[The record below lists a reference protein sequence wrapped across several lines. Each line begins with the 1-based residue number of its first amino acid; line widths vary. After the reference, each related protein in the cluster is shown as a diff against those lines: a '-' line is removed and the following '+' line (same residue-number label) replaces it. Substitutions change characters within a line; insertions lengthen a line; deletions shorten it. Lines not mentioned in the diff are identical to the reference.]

1 MTINL
6 EAIKKDHDQKL
17 GKMVEKFLALLGK
30 DAELQAMMPDPSVA
44 AIFAD
49 ENLQLGQAIDA
60 IFAAYSERP
69 ALGMRDYRIRT
80 NVATGKNER
89 EYLPAFKTVT
99 FGEHRADIQAI
110 ASVWTHDDTLAIAPD
125 SLICIIGF
133 ASTEYN
139 ALLTAAHY
147 AQVVPVPMQSSTS
160 GADMDEILANIN
172 PSLVAATVQDIVMA
186 ARHVVAHGSVPTL
199 VVFDYDERDD
209 NDLAMV
215 DQARQLLQEAA
226 LATRLLTFQQLVA
239 RGRGL
244 DWVFLPARSG
254 TPEEHTAL
262 ILHSSGS
269 TGKPK
274 GAMLN
279 EVAWKSSWNPS
290 QDRAPMLSV
299 VFAPMNHGIGLLT
312 LALSLRRGSTAYFTL
327 KPDMSTLFEDIRL
340 ARPTTLA
347 FFPRVLE
354 MIYQHYQNEVAGKV
368 KAGSQE
374 SIARSEVMAAMRHT
388 FLGDRLVAGIVGSA
402 PTPPAVKQFMIDCFD
417 IHLDEGYANT
427 EAGTGRVTSNNVID
441 RGNVIDYKLR
451 DVPELGY
458 YSTDKPYPRG
468 ELCFK
473 THYQIRG
480 YYKAPEA
487 DASLFDE
494 DGYVC
499 SGDIVEEQAPDYV
512 VLIDRRKDVLKLSQG
527 EYVAIGPLGTLF
539 EAGSALI
546 KQIYVYGNSSRSY
559 VLAVVVPDKTAVE
572 TQLGSDVSESDLK
585 NCLRNELQRV
595 AGEEDLKSFEVPRDF
610 IIEWEPFSQEN
621 GLLSSVRKRLGPALK
636 AKYGPRLEALYEEH
650 DALQRREYEA
660 LKDSGCPLSTAGKLL
675 KLLEITLG
683 REGLVASECGN
694 FKELGG
700 DSLGA
705 VSFSLSIEDI
715 FGVKLP
721 VDSLLSPTGSIA
733 KWAEEIGRSMEDD
746 GSRPGFARIHGRN
759 PVGLNADDLRLDSF
773 LGAAT
778 LAEAAQAGPPASDE
792 GTVLITGANGFLGRQ
807 VCLQWM
813 ERLAPI
819 GGKVICLV
827 RALDDAGARKRLDA
841 VFEGATPAL
850 ADRYRELAANHLEV
864 LAGDAGEPLLG
875 LDESRFRELAA
886 GVDRIVHVAALVN
899 HRLAYEHLFGPNVMG
914 TAEIIRL
921 AAIHHR
927 KPIDFVSTEAVLH
940 LVARTG
946 TGSNE
951 DAPLPGTIPLLDDN
965 YAGGYM
971 ASKWAGEQLVTRA
984 SRELGV
990 PVNVLRGNMMLAHR
1004 SYPQQIN
1011 YADAFTRLLYS
1022 VMLTGLAPASFF
1034 ARAGEGDPIPPS
1046 YDGLPVDVVAAAVVA
1061 APNLKHAGCRTYNIN
1076 NYHRGDGCH
1085 LDAFI
1090 DWIES
1095 AGYPVTRIESYNEWL
1110 TRLEAKLKALPEE
1123 QRQHSALDI
1132 LGAYASPVARTP
1144 ALVPD
1149 TENFRELVAASALG
1163 AELPHLD
1170 EAYIHKCLEDIA
1182 SNFSLQRAG
1191 HHAPCA

>member
-1 MTINL
+1 MTVDL
-6 EAIKKDHDQKL
+6 DAIQKDHDQKV
-17 GKMVEKFLALLGK
+17 GKMVEKSLTLLGK
-30 DAELQAMMPDPSVA
+30 DPELQAMMPDPSVA
-44 AIFAD
+44 AVFED
-49 ENLQLGQAIDA
+49 KSLSLGQVIDA
-60 IFAAYSERP
+60 ILAAYSERP

-80 NVATGKNER
+80 NPATGKKER
-89 EYLPAFKTVT
+89 EYLPAYKTVT

-110 ASVWTHDDTLAIAPD
+110 ASAWTQDDALAISPD

-160 GADMDEILANIN
+160 GADMDEIFANID
-172 PSLVAATVQDIVMA
+172 PSMVAATVQDIVMA
-186 ARHVVAHGSVPTL
+186 AHHVVVHGAVPTL
-199 VVFDYDERDD
+199 VVFDYDERDE
-209 NDLAMV
+209 NDLALMA
-215 DQARQLLQEAA
+215 QARQLMVEAGV
-226 LATRLLTFQQLVA
+226 ATRE
-239 RGRGL
+239 L
-244 DWVFLPARSG
+244 DWAFLPARSG
-254 TPEEHTAL
+254 EPEDHTAL

-290 QDRAPMLSV
+290 EDRAPMLCV

-368 KAGSQE
+368 KAGAQE
-374 SIARSEVMAAMRHT
+374 STARTEVMASMRDT

-417 IHLDEGYANT
+417 IHMDEGYANT
-427 EAGTGRVTSNNVID
+427 EAGTGRVTSNNRID
-441 RGNVIDYKLR
+441 RDNVIDYKLR

-473 THYQIRG
+473 TRYQIRG

-546 KQIYVYGNSSRSY
+546 KQIYVYGNSSRAY
-559 VLAVVVPDKTAVE
+559 VLAVVVPDETAVK
-572 TQLGSDVSESDLK
+572 TRLGSDVSDIDLK

-595 AGEEDLKSFEVPRDF
+595 AESEDLKSFEVPRDF
-610 IIEWEPFSQEN
+610 VIEWEPFSQEN

-636 AKYGPRLEALYEEH
+636 AKYGPQLEAIYEEH
-650 DALQRREYEA
+650 DALQKREYEA
-660 LKDSGCPLSTAGKLL
+660 LKDSDCSLSPTEKLVR
-675 KLLEITLG
+675 LLEITLG
-683 REGLVASECGN
+683 REGLKASERGN
-694 FKELGG
+694 FKDLGG

-705 VSFSLSIEDI
+705 VSFSLSIEDV
-715 FGVKLP
+715 FGVTLS
-721 VDSLLSPTGSIA
+721 VDSLLSPTGCIA
-733 KWAEEIGRSMEDD
+733 KWADEIGRSIDDD
-746 GSRPGFARIHGRN
+746 GSRPSFAGIHGSN
-759 PVGLNADDLRLDSF
+759 PASLNAEDFRLESF
-773 LGAAT
+773 LGEAA
-778 LAEAAQAGPPASDE
+778 LAEAAIAGPVVSKE
-792 GTVLITGANGFLGRQ
+792 CTVLITGANGFLGRQ

-819 GGKVICLV
+819 DGKVICLV
-827 RALDDAGARKRLDA
+827 RALDDASARKRLDD
-841 VFEGATPAL
+841 VFDGADPAL
-850 ADRYRELAANHLEV
+850 AAHYRELAANHLEV
-864 LAGDAGEPLLG
+864 LAGDAGDPMLG
-875 LDESRFRELAA
+875 LEESKFRELARE
-886 GVDRIVHVAALVN
+886 VDRIVHVAALVN
-899 HRLAYEHLFGPNVMG
+899 HRLAYEHLFGPNVIG

-921 AAIHHR
+921 AAVHHK

-940 LVARTG
+940 LVDASG
-946 TGSNE
+946 DASNE
-951 DAPLPGTIPLLDDN
+951 DAPLPGSIPLLDDN

-971 ASKWAGEQLVTRA
+971 ASKWAGEHLVARA
-984 SRELGV
+984 SRELGI

-1004 SYPQQIN
+1004 TYPQQIN

-1022 VMLTGLAPASFF
+1022 LMVTGLAPASFF
-1034 ARAGEGDPIPPS
+1034 DAAGEGESVPPS

-1061 APNLKHAGCRTYNIN
+1061 AANLQHSGCRTFNIN
-1076 NYHRGDGCH
+1076 NYHHDDGCN
-1085 LDAFI
+1085 LDTFVN
-1090 DWIES
+1090 WIES
-1095 AGYPVTRIESYNEWL
+1095 AGYRVTRINSYEQWL
-1110 TRLEAKLKALPEE
+1110 SRLETKLKSLPQE

-1132 LGAYASPVARTP
+1132 LGAYASPATRT
-1144 ALVPD
+1144 ASLVPD
-1149 TENFRELVAASALG
+1149 TGNFRELVASSGLG

-1170 EAYIHKCLEDIA
+1170 EAYIHKCLEDI
-1182 SNFSLQRAG
+1182 SSKYSI
-1191 HHAPCA
+1191 